1 MPLVATRGGA
11 SAFGLGWSASAG
23 EELGGMVL
31 LTPTSIVHTGTSATV
46 GANGSVDFTAC
57 SVLSLNGVFSA
68 DYDNYVINMVYAAE
82 VGNLNLY
89 FRLRSGGTDNATASS
104 YTTQTLTADGTGIG
118 AGRYIYDYSLFTGAF
133 TPGRNGLHAS
143 IYGPYLTQPTTYRV
157 TTGLAYQGAYLNDEA
172 VIHNQSASYDGF
184 TILVSGNSITGAVS
198 VYGLV
203 GA

>member
-1 MPLVATRGGA
+1 
-11 SAFGLGWSASAG
+11 
-23 EELGGMVL
+23 MVL
-31 LTPTSIVHTGTSATV
+31 LTPTSIAQTGTSASIE
-46 GANGSVDFTAC
+46 ANGSVDFTAC
-57 SVLSLNGVFSA
+57 SALSLNGVFSA

-104 YTTQTLTADGTGIG
+104 YTTQSLSADGSTIS
-118 AGRYIYDYSLFTGAF
+118 ANRYIYDYSLFTAAF

-143 IYGPYLTQPTTYRV
+143 IYGPYLTQPTAYRV
-157 TTGLAYQGAYLNDEA
+157 NACHPYQGAYTNDMA
-172 VIHNQSASYDGF
+172 GTHNQSSSYDGF
-184 TILVSGNSITGAVS
+184 TILVSGNSITGLVS